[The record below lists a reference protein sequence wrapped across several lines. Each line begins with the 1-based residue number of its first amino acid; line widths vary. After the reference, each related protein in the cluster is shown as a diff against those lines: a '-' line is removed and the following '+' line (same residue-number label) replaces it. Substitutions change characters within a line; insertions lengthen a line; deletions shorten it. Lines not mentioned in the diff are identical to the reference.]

1 MPSAR
6 RSAADR
12 VVRTRLR
19 EVIHFPDLT
28 ERLALRL
35 AAVPRYTARSHFG
48 PWLRILGRPDFTGLT
63 GIFMPLAYVE
73 LESSDVATAP
83 NAAVTVRGESY
94 LARTLRPDG
103 EVRHL
108 VREGRHV
115 VHGAGDAVIASSRL
129 VNVFTRYHR
138 DPAERR
144 VAELP
149 ANLGMGTV
157 PARITEVPALADLV
171 PPGRRPDFE
180 ATSTHVW
187 HYGQTDPNRHV
198 NGVAYLRVL
207 EAWTADVL
215 ADAGQDVSRVFAQ
228 RARIAYRKPCFRG
241 ERYRCVG
248 WLVAESPL
256 TVVAAVRKA
265 DDPPESPPA
274 VAAELR
280 FGVHDAS

>member
-1 MPSAR
+1 MPRLAR
-6 RSAADR
+6 APADR
-12 VVRTRLR
+12 VIRTTLR
-19 EVIHFPDLT
+19 EVVHFPDLT

-48 PWLRILGRPDFTGLT
+48 PWLKIMTRPDFAGMT
-63 GIFMPLAYVE
+63 GIFMPLAYIE
-73 LESSDVATAP
+73 LETSDLPTTP
-83 NAAVTVRGESY
+83 NAAVRVRGESY

-108 VREGRHV
+108 VRDGRHA
-115 VHGAGDAVIASSRL
+115 VHGAGGAPIASARL
-129 VNVFTRYHR
+129 VNVFTRYDP
-138 DPAERR
+138 DPARRR
-144 VAELP
+144 VVELP
-149 ANLGMGTV
+149 AELGGSV
-157 PARITEVPALADLV
+157 PSRITEVPGLDDLV
-171 PPGRRPDFE
+171 PRGRRPDFE
-180 ATSTHVW
+180 GGAGTHVW

-215 ADAGQDVSRVFAQ
+215 ADAGQDVGRVFAQ
-228 RARIAYRKPCFRG
+228 RARVAYRKPCFRG

-248 WLVAESPL
+248 WVVGESPL

-265 DDPPESPPA
+265 DDPPETPPA